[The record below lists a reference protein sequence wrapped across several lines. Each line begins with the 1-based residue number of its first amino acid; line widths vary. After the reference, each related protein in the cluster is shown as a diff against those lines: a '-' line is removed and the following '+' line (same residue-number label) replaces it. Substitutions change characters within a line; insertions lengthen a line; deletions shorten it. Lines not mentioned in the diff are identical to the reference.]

1 MPIFHNKTILC
12 NATLIA
18 ARSISEEFP
27 SGEAA
32 RNRDAED
39 GHTGKDNRQDKGN
52 KDKEDRDEGKTFVI
66 NILYSM

>member
-1 MPIFHNKTILC
+1 MSILQNKTILC
-12 NATLIA
+12 KTTLIA

-39 GHTGKDNRQDKGN
+39 GHTGKDNRQDKAN
-52 KDKEDRDEGKTFVI
+52 KDKEDRDEGRAIIHF
-66 NILYSM
+66 LYSM